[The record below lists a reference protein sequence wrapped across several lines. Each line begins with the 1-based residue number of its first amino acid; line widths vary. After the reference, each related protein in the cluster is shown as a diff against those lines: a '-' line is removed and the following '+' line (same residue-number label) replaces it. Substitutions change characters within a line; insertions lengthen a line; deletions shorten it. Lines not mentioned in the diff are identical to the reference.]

1 MEMQKFTNAE
11 FGSIRTLDVN
21 GVVHLVAKD
30 VAEIL
35 GYQNG
40 SRDINRHVDEED
52 RQKVMIYD
60 GRQDKETIIINESGL
75 YSLVLS
81 SKLPN
86 AKKFKRWVTSE
97 VLPSIRK
104 HGAYMTEQT
113 IAKALASPDFLI
125 QLANQLKEEQ
135 EKNKQLETQ
144 VAVNNQ
150 IINELKPKADYTDK
164 ILQNKGLVTITQ
176 IAKDYGFSGNY
187 MNELLH
193 ALKVQFK
200 QSGQWLLYSKYQNCG
215 YTHSE
220 TVDIVHSDGRPDIK
234 MTTKWTQKGRLFL
247 YELLKKEGF
256 VPVIER

>member
-1 MEMQKFTNAE
+1 MEMQKFTNSE

-150 IINELKPKADYTDK
+150 IIGELKPKADYTDK

-200 QSGQWLLYSKYQNCG
+200 QSGQRLLYSKYQGCG

-220 TVDIVHSDGRPDIK
+220 TVNIVHSDGRPDVK

>member
-1 MEMQKFTNAE
+1 MEMQKFTNSE

-60 GRQDKETIIINESGL
+60 GRQD
-75 YSLVLS
+75 
-81 SKLPN
+81 
-86 AKKFKRWVTSE
+86 
-97 VLPSIRK
+97 
-104 HGAYMTEQT
+104 
-113 IAKALASPDFLI
+113 
-125 QLANQLKEEQ
+125 
-135 EKNKQLETQ
+135 
-144 VAVNNQ
+144 
-150 IINELKPKADYTDK
+150 
-164 ILQNKGLVTITQ
+164 
-176 IAKDYGFSGNY
+176 
-187 MNELLH
+187 
-193 ALKVQFK
+193 
-200 QSGQWLLYSKYQNCG
+200 
-215 YTHSE
+215 
-220 TVDIVHSDGRPDIK
+220 IK